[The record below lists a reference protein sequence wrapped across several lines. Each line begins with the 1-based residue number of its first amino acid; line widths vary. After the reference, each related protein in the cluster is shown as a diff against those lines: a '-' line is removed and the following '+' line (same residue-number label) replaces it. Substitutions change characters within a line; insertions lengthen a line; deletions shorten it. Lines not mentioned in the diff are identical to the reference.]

1 MLVSKLHSGTS
12 KTMQLV
18 TVHLDLPLF
27 WKLLTS
33 MCDFVPRDRIVKK
46 TKIVWRADK
55 IMAKYIATTTFFA
68 LHYKFYKYQ

>member
-46 TKIVWRADK
+46 TKIV
-55 IMAKYIATTTFFA
+55 
-68 LHYKFYKYQ
+68 